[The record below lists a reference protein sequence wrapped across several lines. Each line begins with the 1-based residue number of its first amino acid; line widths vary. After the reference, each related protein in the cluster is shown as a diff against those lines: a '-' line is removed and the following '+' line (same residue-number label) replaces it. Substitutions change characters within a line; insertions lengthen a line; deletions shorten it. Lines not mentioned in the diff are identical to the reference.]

1 MAATEGASSPQP
13 LVARARCELMMPRY
27 RERPRAHPSLPRQLA
42 WGWVSNRYDNVVKPR
57 SGDLLA
63 LMADL
68 ERSQRTTTE
77 KNGPGLI
84 ASTFRAAI
92 HPDRPE
98 QRHQGS
104 RRQRWRKK
112 ALVESV
118 HLLMLD
124 VDGAGCWRDDVLA
137 AWPGCAVIHWSTYS
151 HGVPGKGLRMRL
163 VLPLRRAVSVE
174 EHRVLY
180 QWALDRM
187 AMFGVDAMDTGCRDA
202 TRLMYMPGGVD
213 PRAEATPWLELRRGT
228 YLDPDALLPDLGA
241 QADGEALEDA
251 APTRTGVKDLLYDEQ
266 QALIRREKELEQQRQ
281 ASRRRLRAL
290 RRQGKAHLLVDAAEQ
305 GARKYLDLL
314 CEALSQVAYHRH
326 DTARRIIFA
335 AIAACG
341 MTLGVDLVVSEL
353 RNAAAPVFAARRY
366 GLREL
371 ERLLHG
377 AVQRAPRREWVVRG
391 PDARHQRPVH
401 DRARGGHGA
410 RGPVHDDAP
419 GEHGRTRADIVANRD
434 VQGDEPAEHGEGE
447 RLAAANASSDPAVQE
462 VEDVHRAAE
471 QLQDLMPRLL
481 RRLRAA
487 VIVDAG
493 VGKSYAAA
501 VAAVLLAA
509 QGQKIVIAVP
519 TNRFKHETVG
529 LYRRLADMM
538 GHPGLEIRPVITRDR
553 TNCTRYDE
561 LQRVAPLAPDAT
573 HRFCGACPFNRR
585 NDRRTSC
592 QYQRQQADQRRGG
605 PGEGGRS
612 AQPDIQILTHAML
625 VGGEAPKGT
634 VLIVDESPLNAMVH
648 HAEWRAGQLA
658 DLLRRRDVEVND
670 AGAMVRLMRAIDDAK
685 HDTLEAAE
693 QLRAI
698 CRPDAIRIDP
708 DYEQAHE
715 AVYRAAAHGDHE
727 RLGEQAHW
735 RDLSALRRSMEQG
748 WADSFVD
755 RQALH
760 CVEATPLPL
769 EAFDHVLYLDATAT
783 ASTAAALLGP
793 EAEVHQLRIPQPAE
807 VKVAYIPIDLG
818 TNSGVDGW
826 REPEVKR
833 TADIW
838 RMLHGLTD
846 SERTLHITL
855 KKRRARG
862 WSEGVVR
869 EWRGQVIHFGG
880 EEGAGSN
887 DFEDCD
893 TVVADT
899 WHVPRRATWALGR
912 GLATLAR
919 ARGHDAHDLEAWIEE
934 ARWQRTGAV
943 VTQNIERI
951 RTRRAGPQRPV
962 RVFITGAPGPLEGE
976 EIYGLRIT
984 HMVDP
989 DELAFLAGH
998 VTRRE
1003 RRPAIRTL
1011 TAAFGG
1017 VWSPML
1023 GDWHCRE
1030 TDPALACKWL
1040 DLNELLCNGRLE
1052 EAVAAVLEGLASTRV
1067 KKRVMN
1073 WTSGPTQELWED
1085 IGRHAGVMVTPMM
1098 TDQGRRPTPIFH
1110 HRLIDAEAMR
1120 RMLSWDERGVRWFRL
1135 PNGPRIHVDG
1145 TPPLSVAVMELETVD
1160 QPMLAMLEQL
1170 GERLSYSPSALYRWL
1185 RELAYKDEAPR
1196 EVVRRLWRR
1205 AHGDFKAART
1215 ADEEL
1220 EARLQAWLQGVLDGS
1235 DDSETLTRD
1244 DYLKA
1249 LRISGL
1255 PTDTPLDTIS
1265 FDVGVTLGRPCTEPA
1280 AWFERE
1286 RRPDESDEALVR
1298 RLLAEADAR
1307 WGPPA
1312 PLLE

>member
-1 MAATEGASSPQP
+1 MT
-13 LVARARCELMMPRY
+13 RY
-27 RERPRAHPSLPRQLA
+27 RERPLTHPSLPRQLE

-68 ERSQRTTTE
+68 KRSQRTTTE

-92 HPDRPE
+92 HPDRPK

-163 VLPLRRAVSVE
+163 VLPLRRAVTVE

-187 AMFGVDAMDTGCRDA
+187 EMFGVDAMDTGCRDA

-213 PRAEATPWLELRRGT
+213 PRAEETPWLELRRGT
-228 YLDPDALLPDLGA
+228 YLDPDALLPDLVA
-241 QADGEALEDA
+241 QTADGEVADA
-251 APTRTGVKDLLYDEQ
+251 PAARTGVQDLLYDEQ
-266 QALIRREKELEQQRQ
+266 QALIRREKALQQQRE

-290 RRQGKAHLLVDAAEQ
+290 RRRGEAHLLVDAAER
-305 GARKYLDLL
+305 GARKYLDRL
-314 CEALSQVAYHRH
+314 CEALSQVAHHRH
-326 DTARRIIFA
+326 DVARRIIYG
-335 AIAACG
+335 AIASCAL
-341 MTLGVDLVVSEL
+341 TLGVDLVVSEL
-353 RNAAAPVFAARRY
+353 RSAAAPVFAARRY

-371 ERLLHG
+371 DRLLHG
-377 AVQRAPRREWVVRG
+377 AAQRAPRREWVVHA

-401 DRARGGHGA
+401 DRAQPEHDA
-410 RGPVHDDAP
+410 RGPEHDDAP
-419 GEHGRTRADIVANRD
+419 GEHDRTRADIAAHD
-434 VQGDEPAEHGEGE
+434 DAQGDEPAEHGSGE
-447 RLAAANASSDPAVQE
+447 QLAAADASVQE
-462 VEDVHRAAE
+462 VEDVHRAAQ

-481 RRLRAA
+481 ERLLAA

-501 VAAVLLAA
+501 VATVLLAA
-509 QGQKIVIAVP
+509 QGQKIVVAVP
-519 TNRFKHETVG
+519 TNRFKHETVD

-538 GHPGLEIRPVITRDR
+538 NHPGLDIRPVITRDR
-553 TNCTRYDE
+553 TNCSRYDE

-585 NDRRTSC
+585 NDRRTAC
-592 QYQRQQADQRRGG
+592 PYQRQQAAQRRGG
-605 PGEGGRS
+605 PGEGGQS
-612 AQPDIQILTHAML
+612 AQPDIQITTHAML

-670 AGAMVRLMRAIDDAK
+670 AGAMVNLMRTIDAAK
-685 HDTLEAAE
+685 YDTLEAAE
-693 QLRAI
+693 QLQEV

-715 AVYRAAAHGDHE
+715 AVYRAAAHGDHD
-727 RLGEQAHW
+727 RLEGQAHW
-735 RDLSALRRSMEQG
+735 RDLSALRLAMERG

-755 RQALH
+755 RQTLH
-760 CVEATPLPL
+760 CVEVTPLPL
-769 EAFDHVLYLDATAT
+769 EGFDHVLYLDATAT
-783 ASTAAALLGP
+783 ASTAAAILGP
-793 EAEVHQLRIPQPAE
+793 QAEVHQMRIPQPAE
-807 VKVAYIPIDLG
+807 VKVAYIPMDLG

-833 TADIW
+833 TYDIW
-838 RMLHGLTD
+838 RTLHELTD
-846 SERTLHITL
+846 TERTLHLTL
-855 KKRRARG
+855 MKRFSQGATRDDVSQWQGPAG
-862 WSEGVVR
+862 Y
-869 EWRGQVIHFGG
+869 FGG
-880 EEGAGSN
+880 DLGAGSN
-887 DFEDCD
+887 NFEHCD

-951 RTRRAGPQRPV
+951 RTRRAGPERPV
-962 RVFITGAPGPLEGE
+962 RVFLTGAPGPLVGE

-984 HMVDP
+984 HMIDP

-1003 RRPAIRTL
+1003 RRPAIRAL

-1023 GDWHCRE
+1023 GDWYRRE
-1030 TDPALACKWL
+1030 RDPSLACRWL
-1040 DLNELLCNGRLE
+1040 DLNELLPKDRVE
-1052 EAVAAVLEGLASTRV
+1052 KAVAAVLDRLETRRIKNRV
-1067 KKRVMN
+1067 KQ
-1073 WTSGPTQELWED
+1073 WTCGPTRELWED
-1085 IGRHAGVMVTPMM
+1085 VGRYAGVMVTPMM
-1098 TDQGRRPTPIFH
+1098 TNQGRHPVPIFH
-1110 HRLIDAEAMR
+1110 QRLIDDDDLR
-1120 RMLSWDERGVRWFRL
+1120 RMLSWDDRGTRWFRL
-1135 PNGPRIHVDG
+1135 PNRPRIHVDG
-1145 TPPLSVAVMELETVD
+1145 TPTLSVAVMELETID
-1160 QPMLAMLEQL
+1160 QPMSVIIEQL
-1170 GERLSYSPSALYRWL
+1170 SEQVGYGPDALYRWL
-1185 RELAYKDEAPR
+1185 RELAYRDEAPR
-1196 EVVRRLWRR
+1196 DVVRRLWRR
-1205 AHGDFKAART
+1205 AHGDFTAART

-1220 EARLQAWLQGVLDGS
+1220 EARLQAWLQGVLDGT

-1265 FDVGVTLGRPCTEPA
+1265 FDVGVTLGRPCDEPA

-1286 RRPDESDEALVR
+1286 RRPDEADEALVR